1 MAQRILNASSLNTRL
16 ILAFLIAL
24 ITSHIYGQNDP
35 SKYLFGGDASVEMLF
50 VPSCSTTD
58 NNTATENNQ
67 TIHYGFYLARHK
79 VSQQLW
85 NEIMGT
91 HPLGETIDSL
101 PIVKVSRDEVL
112 LFILWLNQKTG
123 MQYRLPTEAEWAC
136 ATHAGLVSGDTP
148 SLYRGEDDVSAG
160 FRLAMDDPKE
170 VRATEAARRLEQE
183 RLASEKTATDLAR
196 KAEQERR
203 AAEKTENQKSII
215 QQLRMERR
223 QQRQNRFDALP
234 SSVFFTI
241 NAAYTS
247 MPQWSYGFKVG
258 TVKFLGWY
266 LCAMT
271 NFNYKGAFTSFSP
284 NNHYVLTGISKTTYL
299 GGQLG
304 LVIRPVKLLSI
315 HIGAGFGYRTLN
327 LESDQGWRNFPKRN
341 YYGPTASAGIM
352 FHIKNVVLSA
362 EATSMAYNLNKLN
375 ETRYTIGAR
384 VGVGYSFPLGR

>member
-1 MAQRILNASSLNTRL
+1 MTNTLLRAPTACIRL
-16 ILAFLIAL
+16 IIVILMAAFPGLVFA
-24 ITSHIYGQNDP
+24 QND
-35 SKYLFGGDASVEMLF
+35 ASAHTLVGNAPMEMFF
-50 VPSCSTTD
+50 VPSGLCMTDSEQTTLK
-58 NNTATENNQ
+58 N
-67 TIHYGFYLARHK
+67 FYISKQLVPQR
-79 VSQQLW
+79 LW

-91 HPLGETIDSL
+91 RSGGVSSDSL
-101 PIVKVSRDEVL
+101 PVSNVSRDEVE

-123 MQYRLPTEAEWAC
+123 MQYRLPTEAEWTC
-136 ATHAGLVSGDTP
+136 AVRTGLLSGDTP
-148 SLYRGEDDVSAG
+148 SFYRDGNVTATG

-170 VRATEAARRLEQE
+170 VRAAEAARKAEQE
-183 RLASEKTATDLAR
+183 RLAADLAR

-203 AAEKTENQKSII
+203 ATDKAEAQKSIV
-215 QQLRMERR
+215 QQLRTERR
-223 QQRQNRFDALP
+223 QQRQNRLDALP

-241 NAAYTS
+241 NAAYTP

-266 LCAMT
+266 FCAMT

-284 NNHYVLTGISKTTYL
+284 NNHYVLTGVSKTTYL

-327 LESDQGWRNFPKRN
+327 FESDQGWRNFPKRT

-352 FHIKNVVLSA
+352 FHIRNVVLSA
-362 EATSMAYNLNKLN
+362 EATGMAYNQNKLN
-375 ETRYTIGAR
+375 ETRYTVGAR